1 MFNPLLTQEVK
12 QMQKKLNGKLMLS
25 RETLRN
31 LAPQDLA
38 DVNGGGTSRTNTSNP
53 TDTCDTCFGC
63 TATQR
68 VSICIC

>member
-1 MFNPLLTQEVK
+1 
-12 QMQKKLNGKLMLS
+12 MQKKLNGKLMLS

-31 LAPQDLA
+31 LAPHDLS

-53 TDTCDTCFGC
+53 TDTCESCVAC
-63 TATQR
+63 TASQR